1 MITVYKKELP
11 SGFNYPFE
19 SIEIENLSKE
29 ECYDEFKKLISNKVD
44 GAIVISKD
52 SKLFDE
58 LKRYCREECIP
69 IAMTESGLLS
79 YDTRVVSPKVIYAP
93 YLLQTTDTPTIGNFS
108 DKQIK
113 NIYRNLAVTKGEK
126 P

>member
-1 MITVYKKELP
+1 MITIHKSELP

-52 SKLFDE
+52 SKLLMNSKD
-58 LKRYCREECIP
+58 I
-69 IAMTESGLLS
+69 
-79 YDTRVVSPKVIYAP
+79 VVRSAY
-93 YLLQTTDTPTIGNFS
+93 QS
-108 DKQIK
+108 
-113 NIYRNLAVTKGEK
+113 R
-126 P
+126 